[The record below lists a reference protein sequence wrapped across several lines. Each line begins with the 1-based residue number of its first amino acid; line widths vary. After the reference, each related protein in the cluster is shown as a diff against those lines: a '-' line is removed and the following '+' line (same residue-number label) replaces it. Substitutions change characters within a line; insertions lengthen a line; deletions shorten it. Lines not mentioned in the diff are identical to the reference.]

1 LGIRKDENISFLHT
15 PTKIEITAATGV
27 SRRRLIAVT
36 TKVEWRVVCGNIHLI
51 EI

>member
-15 PTKIEITAATGV
+15 PTKIEMTAETGV
-27 SRRRLIAVT
+27 SRRRLVAVGA
-36 TKVEWRVVCGNIHLI
+36 KVGWGVVCGNIHLI